1 MTKICS
7 RKDCQFT
14 GIEQD
19 VSNFPFRDKN
29 KGTYRSICK
38 LCIALDCVKY
48 YQDNRKEI
56 IIQHAQYNQK
66 HREEKIEWD
75 LQYRTDH
82 QEEIKQYRQDNKEE
96 IAITTAK
103 YRKDHKEEIAEWQA
117 GYKKKRRQE
126 DPVFK
131 FRELFSSAFYKYLK
145 VNNIHKD
152 NSTFKILGYS
162 PDEVREYLY
171 AQFSLPENLNNG
183 KVWMTPHNQGIYD
196 PRTWDKNNSATWKWQ
211 LDHRKPQSD
220 FPCISKDD
228 PAVKI
233 CWSLNNL
240 RPYRADLNI
249 KDGLSRVRHTKS
261 RKNSKSGKNNAC

>member
-7 RKDCQFT
+7 RKDCQFV

-19 VSNFPFRDKN
+19 VSNFPFRDK
-29 KGTYRSICK
+29 KKDSYRSVCK
-38 LCIALDCVKY
+38 LCVALDCAKY
-48 YQDNRKEI
+48 YQDNREEI

-96 IAITTAK
+96 IRITAAK
-103 YRKDHKEEIAEWQA
+103 YRRDHKEEIAEWQA

-131 FRELFSSAFYKYLK
+131 FRELFSTAFYNYLK
-145 VNNIHKD
+145 SNNINKD
-152 NSTFKILGYS
+152 RNSTFKILGIT
-162 PDEVREYLY
+162 PDEFREKIYS
-171 AQFSLPENLNNG
+171 QFIDTDNLDNKGNI
-183 KVWMTPHNQGIYD
+183 WMTPENQGVYD
-196 PRTWDKNNSATWKWQ
+196 PKNWDENDSSTWKWQ
-211 LDHRKPQSD
+211 LDHIIPQSE
-220 FPCISKDD
+220 FNPISIDD
-228 PAVKI
+228 PQVKE
-233 CWSLNNL
+233 CWSLDNL

-261 RKNSKSGKNNAC
+261 RKNSKSGPK